1 MESDKLIT
9 ALELQAGTA
18 AAPLYSTYVLVTKL
32 VCPPLPA
39 RPLVRRALQQRLA
52 EWHQYRLIR
61 VEAPAGY
68 GKTVLGGQLVQQVM
82 AGDATARV
90 AWLSLDENDD
100 EPTRF
105 LIALAAALST
115 VIPATAEKVTSVA
128 LSQRPWLCKG

>member
-1 MESDKLIT
+1 MESDKLVT

-18 AAPLYSTYVLVTKL
+18 IFPLFSTYVLTTKL

-39 RPLVRRALQQRLA
+39 RPLVRQALQQRMN

-82 AGDATARV
+82 AGMPQRV
-90 AWLSLDENDD
+90 WPGFLWTKTTTN
-100 EPTRF
+100 RF
-105 LIALAAALST
+105 
-115 VIPATAEKVTSVA
+115 VF
-128 LSQRPWLCKG
+128 